1 MEQIKAEKSQFVTI
15 IATNG
20 GQFRPRLRL
29 LAAKSAS
36 GGDDEPRFA
45 AILSSSAPSIRLAR
59 ETGKAWRQEKMG
71 I

>member
-20 GQFRPRLRL
+20 GQFRPRLWL

-45 AILSSSAPSIRLAR
+45 AILSSSAPSIR